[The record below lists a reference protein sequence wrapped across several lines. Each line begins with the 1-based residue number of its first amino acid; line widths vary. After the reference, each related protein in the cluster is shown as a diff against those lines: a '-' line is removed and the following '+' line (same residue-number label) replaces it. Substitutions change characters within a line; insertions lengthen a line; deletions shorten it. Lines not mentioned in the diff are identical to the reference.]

1 MNGSG
6 QENITTTEVENP
18 DGIAVDWV
26 ARNLYWTDTGTD
38 RIEVA
43 RLNGSSRKVLINDD
57 LVEPRAIALA
67 PELGWMFW
75 TDWNKKK
82 PKIERSN
89 LDGSERILLIT
100 TDIIWPN
107 GIALDLEREKLYWC
121 VYSL

>member
-1 MNGSG
+1 MNGTG

-107 GIALDLEREKLYWC
+107 GIAVDLEREKIYW
-121 VYSL
+121 